1 MLGVIAFK
9 EQLSNARSVCPKNNA
24 VGQLYAGPDL
34 PIGYIGRRLG
44 PQDPRGLQQTVV
56 AYAYSQLPVYD

>member
-1 MLGVIAFK
+1 
-9 EQLSNARSVCPKNNA
+9 LSNARSVCPKNNA